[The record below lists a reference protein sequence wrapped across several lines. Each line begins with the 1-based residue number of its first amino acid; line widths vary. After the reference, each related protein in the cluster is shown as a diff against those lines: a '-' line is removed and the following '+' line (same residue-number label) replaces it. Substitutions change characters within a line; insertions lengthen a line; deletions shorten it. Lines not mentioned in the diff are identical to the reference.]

1 MKKIADLEKEIALG
15 TSATTQEERDKAKV
29 ESEKS
34 QIQLIMD
41 KTKQKII
48 EAEADRLEIQKTF
61 DLKKLSIQAEKE
73 AITLQMEQKKAEIIT
88 EFNLYQQLL
97 LQRKVI
103 EAEYF
108 SVFQKNIALQMDK
121 TREAITLI
129 QTLNS
134 KSGGNTV

>member
-1 MKKIADLEKEIALG
+1 MVDLEKEIALG
-15 TSATTQEERDKAKV
+15 MSGTTQEERANALV

-41 KTKQKII
+41 KTKQKIA

-97 LQRKVI
+97 LQRRVI
-103 EAEYF
+103 DEQYF
-108 SVFQKNIALQMDK
+108 
-121 TREAITLI
+121 
-129 QTLNS
+129 
-134 KSGGNTV
+134 